1 MCISCSSDIS
11 HKMATS
17 FVESVLFAAVFLVFF
32 FFFQSIFKAFT
43 YIYKKMNLLPMFS
56 QALKK
61 FEASFSKVHS
71 RVSLKYT
78 TVCNIY
84 IFTRTYIDTYI
95 HICFP
100 LNITN
105 SMKPE
110 AFMGIV

>member
-61 FEASFSKVHS
+61 FEASFSKVRS

-84 IFTRTYIDTYI
+84 IYTHIYTYV
-95 HICFP
+95 F
-100 LNITN
+100 L
-105 SMKPE
+105 
-110 AFMGIV
+110 

>member
-1 MCISCSSDIS
+1 
-11 HKMATS
+11 
-17 FVESVLFAAVFLVFF
+17 
-32 FFFQSIFKAFT
+32 
-43 YIYKKMNLLPMFS
+43 MNLLPMFS